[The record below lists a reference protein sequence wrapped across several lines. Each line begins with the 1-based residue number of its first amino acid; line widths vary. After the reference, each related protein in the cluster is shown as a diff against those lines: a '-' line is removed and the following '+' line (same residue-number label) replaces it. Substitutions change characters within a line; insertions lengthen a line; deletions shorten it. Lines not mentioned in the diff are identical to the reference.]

1 MERFLISILDLF
13 VGILWKDPIINPHKI
28 RRKSIFNQYLTTVQ
42 ATNYSKRNLLGILC
56 APWLWSYEQKILTN
70 DS

>member
-13 VGILWKDPIINPHKI
+13 VGILWKDPI

>member
-13 VGILWKDPIINPHKI
+13 VGILWKDPI

-56 APWLWSYEQKILTN
+56 TPWLWSYEQKILTN